1 MMVRMLSV
9 VSLLLLLSLSVHAMN
24 TTTTSTNTRRNASS
38 GENLVTVEAER
49 PAKRAKSGKSNAV
62 EKAAAAKAIAD
73 EKAERAKAKADRQA
87 EAAKAIADKKAERQ
101 AERAK
106 AKADR
111 QAEAAKANA
120 DEKAERAKA
129 AQAAKANADGE
140 KAERAA
146 KKAQADRE
154 KADGEKAERA
164 AKKKKTVHNKS
175 DVGHDEEEAGEEAR
189 DQHLDYMDDL
199 EGFCYD
205 LYKQADLRVCACCGE
220 EHGGHII
227 PDRTYGED
235 DPLFVLKTEPPERLE
250 LLLLPGEPLRLC
262 TPCLQQLKKGR
273 RPCWAIHFPEM
284 DSRFTQLS
292 KLEFQMCRPYV
303 PMVQLRKLP
312 GDDSQWATT
321 GGSIGWVNDGHR
333 TTRGQLLNGR
343 WLRFNEVR
351 RERKRTRIKVRE
363 INTQK
368 RAVQVNTSRASWCS
382 SRLLASPRY
391 I

>member
-73 EKAERAKAKADRQA
+73 EKAERQAERQAEWQAERAKSAKAKADEKAERAKAAKAKAKADEKAERQA
-87 EAAKAIADKKAERQ
+87 EWQ

-106 AKADR
+106 AKADK
-111 QAEAAKANA
+111 QA
-120 DEKAERAKA
+120 EKAERAKA

-140 KAERAA
+140 RAERAA
-146 KKAQADRE
+146 KKMQAA
-154 KADGEKAERA
+154 KANADGEKAERA

-227 PDRTYGED
+227 PDRTDGED

-284 DSRFTQLS
+284 VII
-292 KLEFQMCRPYV
+292 M
-303 PMVQLRKLP
+303 
-312 GDDSQWATT
+312 
-321 GGSIGWVNDGHR
+321 
-333 TTRGQLLNGR
+333 LL
-343 WLRFNEVR
+343 
-351 RERKRTRIKVRE
+351 
-363 INTQK
+363 
-368 RAVQVNTSRASWCS
+368 
-382 SRLLASPRY
+382 
-391 I
+391 